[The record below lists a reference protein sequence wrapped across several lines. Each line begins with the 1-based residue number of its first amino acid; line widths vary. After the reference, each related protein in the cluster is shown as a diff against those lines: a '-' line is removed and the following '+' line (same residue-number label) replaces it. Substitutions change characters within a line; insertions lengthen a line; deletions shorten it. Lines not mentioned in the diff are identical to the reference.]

1 MLSCSYTFLVLIF
14 FNFMT
19 VVLHPFHR
27 LAVLL
32 FSVSCPYHV
41 LIVDR
46 RPPAKVVAYW
56 LRIVEYMT
64 VLAPIITAKQVT
76 GKSLIIEIP
85 FCKFGQVHLLYL
97 FVGKIFLVLVFAYI
111 IIVQAAYKVV
121 YIFLGQLT
129 VSIVAPYQ
137 ECLFSGFVHI

>member
-46 RPPAKVVAYW
+46 RPPLQAVACG
-56 LRIVEYMT
+56 LRVVEYMT
-64 VLAPIITAKQVT
+64 VLAPIITAKQLT
-76 GKSLIIEIP
+76 GKSFIIAIP
-85 FCKFGQVHLLYL
+85 LCKFGQVDLVYLLI
-97 FVGKIFLVLVFAYI
+97 GKMFLVLVFAYI
-111 IIVQAAYKVV
+111 LFVKAAYK
-121 YIFLGQLT
+121 
-129 VSIVAPYQ
+129 
-137 ECLFSGFVHI
+137 